1 MRILAS
7 LALCAT
13 VCFVSAPVWSA
24 AVADNSADV
33 SVAAPAYPKDM
44 GPIVAI
50 DGGHLNFHTHEG
62 RFAPFGR
69 LMSNDGFRVR
79 PLTGAFTPEAL
90 SGVSILVI
98 ANALNPVNLN
108 RWTLPTPSAFT
119 PGEIE
124 AVKTFVANGG
134 SLLLIADHMPWGGAV
149 ADLAKAFDVT
159 FFNGFAFY
167 VPEPEA
173 PDFFALDD
181 GTLGQDRISLGRLPT
196 TNVTRVATFT
206 GTAFRA
212 PDNARP
218 LLTLSN
224 DYVMLTPQTAWE
236 FPPETPRLPAGG
248 MLQGAALLH
257 GKGRLAVFGEAAMF
271 TAQVEETDPKL
282 RTGFSA
288 PGADQNKQFVLNVT
302 HWLAGLLG
310 P

>member
-7 LALCAT
+7 LALCAAA
-13 VCFVSAPVWSA
+13 CFGAAPAWSA
-24 AVADNSADV
+24 AVADNNADV
-33 SVAAPAYPKDM
+33 AVAAPAYPKGM

-50 DGGHLNFHTHEG
+50 DGGHQNFHTIE
-62 RFAPFGR
+62 RRYAPFAN
-69 LMSNDGFRVR
+69 LLSNDGFRVT
-79 PLTGAFTPEAL
+79 PLTGTFTPEAL
-90 SGVSILVI
+90 AGVSILVI
-98 ANALNPVNLN
+98 ANALNPVNVDK
-108 RWTLPTPSAFT
+108 WTLPTPSAFT

-124 AVKTFVANGG
+124 TVKAFVENGG
-134 SLLLIADHMPWGGAV
+134 SLLLIADHMPFGGAA

-159 FFNGFAFY
+159 FFNGFAFF

-173 PDFFALDD
+173 PDFFALAD
-181 GTLGQDRISLGRLPT
+181 GSLGQDRILLGRLPT
-196 TNVTRVATFT
+196 TNVSRVATFT

-212 PDNARP
+212 PDKARP

-224 DYVMLTPQTAWE
+224 DYLMVTPQTAWQ
-236 FPPETPRLPAGG
+236 FLPETPRLPAGG
-248 MLQGAALLH
+248 MLQGAALSY

-271 TAQVEETDPKL
+271 TAQVEENDPKI

-288 PGADQNKQFVLNVT
+288 AGADQNKQFALNVT